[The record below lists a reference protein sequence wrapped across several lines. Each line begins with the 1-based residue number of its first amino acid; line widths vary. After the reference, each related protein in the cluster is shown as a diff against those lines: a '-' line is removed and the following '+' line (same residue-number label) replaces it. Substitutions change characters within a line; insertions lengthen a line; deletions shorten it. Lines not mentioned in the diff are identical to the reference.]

1 MKTIGFKWSAT
12 NQDGVAFAESKRA
25 FMTQEA
31 CYNDMLHGS
40 MDYMKGVV
48 SWDDV
53 EEVNNSADKDGVIRN
68 NSFMGYE
75 AKYYTHKIVNRS
87 ATEYEYTF
95 SIEPIVVDDEEAE
108 RLEVV
113 RKWITGEDGNDGA
126 LCDITEAYTRCD
138 NHLAWEEVAEDWDTC
153 VPCRPTPAP
162 ADLDDTVLN
171 MHLIIQSI
179 ANKINERIQQ
189 YCDVTEKKIAVV
201 YRVNGEHRL
210 YLYSLDDLNDCTHFF
225 EDEQMIMATY
235 VLTRDDNCE
244 EHTFYKE
251 VPVQSVTDMVLA
263 AEKILRGKR

>member
-1 MKTIGFKWSAT
+1 MKTIGFKWTAT

-40 MDYMKGVV
+40 MDYMKGVIA
-48 SWDDV
+48 WDDV
-53 EEVNNSADKDGVIRN
+53 EEVNNSADKDGVSCN
-68 NSFMGYE
+68 NSVFGYITR
-75 AKYYTHKIVNRS
+75 YYKDKIVNRS
-87 ATEYEYTF
+87 ATAYVSIF

-126 LCDITEAYTRCD
+126 LCYITEAYTRCD
-138 NHLAWEEVAEDWDTC
+138 NHLAWEAVAEDWDASI
-153 VPCRPTPAP
+153 PCRPTSAP
-162 ADLDDTVLN
+162 ADLDDAVLN
-171 MHLIIQSI
+171 MHLVIQSI

-189 YCDVTEKKIAVV
+189 YCTEKKIAVV

-251 VPVQSVTDMVLA
+251 MSVKYVTDMVLA
-263 AEKILRGKR
+263 AEKILRGER